1 MKIEQ
6 SGVALNATH
15 DYVYESE
22 IEASRSFRMVLSD
35 VSQAEAVARND
46 SGNGRLLLLLHRL
59 ITQMLDAI
67 SGRQTV
73 QTTDLVDIGN
83 RGRTTPVVT
92 VGEQSG
98 RRLLMEWSTEV
109 TETLREYEATSFA
122 ANGTVRTADGRTID
136 FSMELDM
143 CRDYSCQRTVRQS
156 GSVELRDPLVI
167 NFDGKAAELS
177 GTRFEFDLDA
187 DGTVERIPGL
197 VAGSAWLAF
206 DRNADGC
213 INDGSEL
220 FGARSG
226 NGFADLAC
234 LDDDGNRWLD
244 EADTAFGQ
252 LRLWEQ
258 DETGAGTLSTLGEKG
273 VGAIYLGSVQT
284 PFALTDAE
292 NEKRGYI
299 RASGVYLR
307 EDGGVGSVQQV
318 DLAV

>member
-1 MKIEQ
+1 M
-6 SGVALNATH
+6 
-15 DYVYESE
+15 
-22 IEASRSFRMVLSD
+22 
-35 VSQAEAVARND
+35 
-46 SGNGRLLLLLHRL
+46 
-59 ITQMLDAI
+59 
-67 SGRQTV
+67 
-73 QTTDLVDIGN
+73 
-83 RGRTTPVVT
+83 
-92 VGEQSG
+92 
-98 RRLLMEWSTEV
+98 
-109 TETLREYEATSFA
+109 
-122 ANGTVRTADGRTID
+122 
-136 FSMELDM
+136 
-143 CRDYSCQRTVRQS
+143 
-156 GSVELRDPLVI
+156 ELRDPLVI
-167 NFDGKAAELS
+167 NFDGKAAQLS
-177 GTRFEFDLDA
+177 GERFEFDLDA

-197 VAGSAWLAF
+197 AAGSAWLAF

-220 FGARSG
+220 FGTRSG

-244 EADTAFGQ
+244 EADAAFGK